1 MFSNIHDNLKSK
13 EEILSIINSD
23 KFKNIFLSNNI
34 NNVII
39 FGSIRNTSF
48 NDESDIDIAVIS
60 EKPLDINTEL
70 KINLSLEEML
80 ERDVDLID
88 INDNK
93 VNNVIFSL
101 DNQVYLE
108 TAFFFIFSRNISP
121 RRGFRANTGYTQPF
135 FYLRKMLQAD
145 FFKSKTLP

>member
-1 MFSNIHDNLKSK
+1 MMFSNIHDNLKSK

-93 VNNVIFSL
+93 VNNVIKIDALNSEIVILSDNLLNITREFYDNLCKENEEFWRIL
-101 DNQVYLE
+101 DREVLGIE
-108 TAFFFIFSRNISP
+108 
-121 RRGFRANTGYTQPF
+121 
-135 FYLRKMLQAD
+135 
-145 FFKSKTLP
+145 

>member
-93 VNNVIFSL
+93 VNNVIKIDALNSEILILSDNLLNITREFSDNLCKENEEFWRIL
-101 DNQVYLE
+101 DREVLGIE
-108 TAFFFIFSRNISP
+108 
-121 RRGFRANTGYTQPF
+121 
-135 FYLRKMLQAD
+135 
-145 FFKSKTLP
+145 

>member
-70 KINLSLEEML
+70 KINLSL
-80 ERDVDLID
+80 LI
-88 INDNK
+88 
-93 VNNVIFSL
+93 
-101 DNQVYLE
+101 
-108 TAFFFIFSRNISP
+108 
-121 RRGFRANTGYTQPF
+121 
-135 FYLRKMLQAD
+135 
-145 FFKSKTLP
+145 

>member
-93 VNNVIFSL
+93 VNNVIKIDALNSEIVILSDNLLNITREFYDNLCKEYEEFWRIL
-101 DNQVYLE
+101 DREVLGIE
-108 TAFFFIFSRNISP
+108 
-121 RRGFRANTGYTQPF
+121 
-135 FYLRKMLQAD
+135 
-145 FFKSKTLP
+145 

>member
-93 VNNVIFSL
+93 VNNVIKIDALNSEIVILSDNLLNITREFYDNLCKENEEFWRIL
-101 DNQVYLE
+101 DREV
-108 TAFFFIFSRNISP
+108 
-121 RRGFRANTGYTQPF
+121 
-135 FYLRKMLQAD
+135 LRIE
-145 FFKSKTLP
+145 

>member
-93 VNNVIFSL
+93 VNNVIKIDALNSEIVILSDNLLNITREFYDNLCKENEEFWRIL
-101 DNQVYLE
+101 DREVLGIE
-108 TAFFFIFSRNISP
+108 
-121 RRGFRANTGYTQPF
+121 
-135 FYLRKMLQAD
+135 
-145 FFKSKTLP
+145 